1 MVCPALF
8 FSRKELRVLMKIA
21 DLLDIKS
28 ISTELTSSKK
38 VAVLAEMVDLLRRV
52 QPDLDAAEL
61 LTVLI
66 DREELGSTGIGD
78 GVAIPHGKLK
88 GLDRLLM
95 AFGRKKDGIDFDSM
109 DNRPAHLFFLLLA
122 PESEATLHLKALARI
137 SKLLR
142 KEDVRRQ
149 LLDAP
154 DPATL
159 LSILSQED

>member
-1 MVCPALF
+1 
-8 FSRKELRVLMKIA
+8 MKIA
-21 DLLDIKS
+21 DLLDIKA
-28 ISTELTSSKK
+28 ISAELASSRK
-38 VAVLAEMVDLLRRV
+38 VEVLAELVDLLRRV

-61 LTVLI
+61 LAVLI
-66 DREELGSTGIGD
+66 EREELGSTGIGD
-78 GVAIPHGKLK
+78 GIAIPHGKLK
-88 GLDRLLM
+88 GLDRLFM
-95 AFGRKKDGIDFDSM
+95 AFGRKRDGIDFDAM

-122 PESEATLHLKALARI
+122 PENEATLHLKALARI

-154 DPATL
+154 DSATL

>member
-1 MVCPALF
+1 
-8 FSRKELRVLMKIA
+8 MKIA
-21 DLLDIKS
+21 ELLDIKA

-38 VAVLAEMVDLLRRV
+38 VEVLAEMVDLLRRV
-52 QPDLDAAEL
+52 QPDLDAREL
-61 LTVLI
+61 LAVLI
-66 DREELGSTGIGD
+66 EREELGSTGIGD

-95 AFGRKKDGIDFDSM
+95 AFGRKKDGVDFDSM

-142 KEDVRRQ
+142 KEDIRRQ
-149 LLDAP
+149 LRDAP
-154 DPATL
+154 DPAAL
-159 LSILSQED
+159 LRILSQED

>member
-52 QPDLDAAEL
+52 QSDLDAAEL
-61 LTVLI
+61 LAVLI

-159 LSILSQED
+159 LNILSQED

>member
-1 MVCPALF
+1 
-8 FSRKELRVLMKIA
+8 MKIA
-21 DLLDIKS
+21 ELLDIDA
-28 ISTELTSSKK
+28 ISAELTSHDKIE
-38 VAVLAEMVDLLRRV
+38 VLAELVDLLRRI

-61 LTVLI
+61 LAVLI
-66 DREELGSTGIGD
+66 EREELGSTGIGD
-78 GVAIPHGKLK
+78 GIAIPHGKLK

-95 AFGRKKDGIDFDSM
+95 AFGRKKAGIDFDAM

>member
-1 MVCPALF
+1 
-8 FSRKELRVLMKIA
+8 MKIA
-21 DLLDIKS
+21 DLLDIKA
-28 ISTELTSSKK
+28 ISTELTSRNK
-38 VAVLAEMVDLLRRV
+38 VEVLVEMIELLRRV
-52 QPDLDAAEL
+52 QPDLDAEEL
-61 LTVLI
+61 LAVLI

-78 GVAIPHGKLK
+78 GIAIPHGKLK

-95 AFGRKKDGIDFDSM
+95 AFGRKKDGIDFDSI

-142 KEDVRRQ
+142 KDDVRRQ

-159 LSILSQED
+159 LNILSQED

>member
-1 MVCPALF
+1 
-8 FSRKELRVLMKIA
+8 MKIA
-21 DLLDIKS
+21 DLLDIKA

-38 VAVLAEMVDLLRRV
+38 VEVLAEMVDLLRRV

-95 AFGRKKDGIDFDSM
+95 AFGRKKDGIDFDAM

>member
-1 MVCPALF
+1 
-8 FSRKELRVLMKIA
+8 MKIT

-28 ISTELTSSKK
+28 ISTELSSSKK
-38 VAVLAEMVDLLRRV
+38 NEVLAEMVDLLRRA
-52 QPDLDAAEL
+52 QPDLDAKEMLA
-61 LTVLI
+61 VLI

-95 AFGRKKDGIDFDSM
+95 AFGRKQSGVDFDAM
-109 DNRPAHLFFLLLA
+109 DNRPAHLFFLLMA
-122 PESEATLHLKALARI
+122 PECEASLHLKALARI

-149 LLDAP
+149 LLNAP
-154 DPATL
+154 DPAAL
-159 LSILSQED
+159 LNILSQED

>member
-1 MVCPALF
+1 
-8 FSRKELRVLMKIA
+8 MKIS
-21 DLLDIKS
+21 DLLDMKA

-38 VAVLAEMVDLLRRV
+38 IEVLAELVELLRRV
-52 QPDLDAAEL
+52 KPDLDAKEL

-66 DREELGSTGIGD
+66 EREELGSTGIGD
-78 GVAIPHGKLK
+78 GIAIPHGKLK

-95 AFGRKKDGIDFDSM
+95 AFGRKKDGVDFDSM

-122 PESEATLHLKALARI
+122 PENEATLHLKALARI

-149 LLDAP
+149 LLDAH
-154 DPATL
+154 DSQSL
-159 LSILSQED
+159 LNILGQED

>member
-1 MVCPALF
+1 
-8 FSRKELRVLMKIA
+8 MKIA
-21 DLLDIKS
+21 DLLDIRA
-28 ISTELTSSKK
+28 ISTELSSNKK
-38 VAVLAEMVDLLRRV
+38 VEVLAELVDLLRRV

-61 LTVLI
+61 LAVLI

-95 AFGRKKDGIDFDSM
+95 AFGRKQDGIDFDSM

-149 LLDAP
+149 LLDAS

-159 LSILSQED
+159 LNILSQED

>member
-1 MVCPALF
+1 
-8 FSRKELRVLMKIA
+8 MKIA
-21 DLLDIKS
+21 DLLDVKA
-28 ISTELTSSKK
+28 ISTELTSRNK
-38 VAVLAEMVDLLRRV
+38 VEVLVEMIELLRQA

-61 LTVLI
+61 LAVLI

-78 GVAIPHGKLK
+78 GIAIPHGKLK

-95 AFGRKKDGIDFDSM
+95 AFGRKKDGIDFDSI

-142 KEDVRRQ
+142 KDDVRRQ

>member
-1 MVCPALF
+1 
-8 FSRKELRVLMKIA
+8 MKIA

-52 QPDLDAAEL
+52 QPDLNAAEL
-61 LTVLI
+61 LAVLI

>member
-1 MVCPALF
+1 
-8 FSRKELRVLMKIA
+8 MKIA
-21 DLLDIKS
+21 ELLDIKA
-28 ISTELTSSKK
+28 ISTELTSSTK
-38 VAVLAEMVDLLRRV
+38 VEVLAEMVDLLRRV

-61 LTVLI
+61 LAVLI

-95 AFGRKKDGIDFDSM
+95 AFGRKRDGIDFDSI

-142 KEDVRRQ
+142 KDDVRRQ

-159 LSILSQED
+159 LNILSQED

>member
-1 MVCPALF
+1 
-8 FSRKELRVLMKIA
+8 MKIA
-21 DLLDIKS
+21 DLLDIKA

-38 VAVLAEMVDLLRRV
+38 VEVLAEMVDLLRRV
-52 QPDLDAAEL
+52 QPDLDATEL
-61 LTVLI
+61 LAVLI

-154 DPATL
+154 DPASL
-159 LSILSQED
+159 LRILSQED